1 VSVPSTASRGATA
14 AILLTALA
22 VVLLAFSLVAL
33 VRPEVVMTVLI
44 LAASVG
50 ALVAL
55 DVVEARRRRS

>member
-1 VSVPSTASRGATA
+1 MSVPSTASRGATA
-14 AILLTALA
+14 AILLTVLA
-22 VVLLAFSLVAL
+22 VVLLAFSLLAL